1 VNEMGI
7 MKFPALIIFY
17 IAIILV
23 INIVQSLDVTVT
35 DFITVTLLNI
45 NNLNITMFNLILN
58 TGNKIFTTKLT

>member
-1 VNEMGI
+1 MGI